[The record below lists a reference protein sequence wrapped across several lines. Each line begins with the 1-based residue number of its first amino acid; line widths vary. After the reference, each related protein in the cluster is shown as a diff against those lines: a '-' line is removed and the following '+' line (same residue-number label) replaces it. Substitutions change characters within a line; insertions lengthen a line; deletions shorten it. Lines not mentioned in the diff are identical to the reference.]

1 MSEDLKSLNNFR
13 TLRAQARET
22 PLELLEEMLAKLAT
36 IVEEHREEQASFC
49 KQQEEKQ
56 AKLEALRAR
65 LLEDGIDPQDL
76 LNGLSRTSE
85 VRSIR
90 ETRQPKYK
98 YIDESG
104 NEKTWTGQGR
114 TPKIITNA
122 IADGKRLEDFKI
134 ELLK

>member
-1 MSEDLKSLNNFR
+1 MSEGLKSLNNFR